1 MTGSPVSAESDAKS
15 WLERMAQGCVSLLVA
30 AVALYLAVQV
40 LAAIW
45 VWIVARLALTVTAWV
60 AVVVVRRRLG
70 GW

>member
-1 MTGSPVSAESDAKS
+1 
-15 WLERMAQGCVSLLVA
+15 MAQGCVSLLVA